1 MSNFDTWVNTV
12 DKDKSI
18 LEKAQEE
25 LVYNRYI
32 DNHTF
37 WKRILNWLKVAYN
50 AGYSANKTEKIK
62 KELV

>member
-1 MSNFDTWVNTV
+1 MSFENWLNKVEDNKTT
-12 DKDKSI
+12 

-37 WKRILNWLKVAYN
+37 WQKILNWLKLAYST
-50 AGYSANKTEKIK
+50 GYSAGKKEVSK